1 MRVITLS
8 TSLGS
13 REVFRVR
20 AETGSGRIDLV
31 RAKSDNSRDVA
42 IAVIGYEGCSSW
54 ITAGI
59 VEFFAIATLPPRP
72 RRGRHTR
79 FSCAVVSASG
89 GTVRASHGVRF
100 PSAAPRRRYDAVIAP
115 PLWAPGRAEFDRRL
129 AALERLVPFVRRLA
143 ARSEIAA
150 SACSGAVLLAQ
161 AGLLADRRAT
171 TCWWLADWF
180 ARRFPDVR
188 LDARRL
194 LVVDRAR
201 WTAAAGSAYLHLCLE
216 LVKHFAGAEIAA
228 GTARLALVEP
238 RRGSQSPFLDRQVL
252 PRETGAGPIAEIA
265 RWLDDRIDTPLSV
278 RDVAK
283 RANPTPRTLN
293 RRFRAAFGVAP
304 LAYLQARRIALA
316 KQLLET
322 RSDPLERIVERCGYA
337 DVSSFRKLFAREV
350 GMTPREY
357 RLRFQR

>member
-1 MRVITLS
+1 
-8 TSLGS
+8 
-13 REVFRVR
+13 VR
-20 AETGSGRIDLV
+20 ARAGSGRIDLV
-31 RAKSDNSRDVA
+31 KAKSDIGREVA
-42 IAVIGYEGCSSW
+42 VAVIGYDGCSSW

-59 VEFFAIATLPPRP
+59 VEFFAIANLPPRA
-72 RRGRHTR
+72 RRGRPTR
-79 FSCAVVSASG
+79 FSCAVVSTSRR
-89 GTVRASHGVRF
+89 TVRASHGVRF
-100 PSAAPRRRYDAVIAP
+100 PSTAPRRRYDVVIAP
-115 PLWAPGRAEFDRRL
+115 PMWAPGRAELEPRL
-129 AALERLVPFVRRLA
+129 AALERLAPFVRRLA
-143 ARSEIAA
+143 ARSEITA
-150 SACSGAVLLAQ
+150 SACSGAVLLAH
-161 AGLLADRRAT
+161 AGLLANRRAT

-194 LVVDRAR
+194 LVVDGAC

-216 LVKHFAGAEIAA
+216 LVEHYAGAEIAA
-228 GTARLALVEP
+228 ATARLALVEP
-238 RRGSQSPFLDRQVL
+238 RRGSQSPFLDRGAL
-252 PRETGAGPIAEIA
+252 PRETDGPIAEIA

-278 RDVAK
+278 ADVAR
-283 RANPTPRTLN
+283 RASTTPRTLN

-322 RSDPLERIVERCGYA
+322 RSDPLERIVERCGYT